1 MDTYISGE
9 LELVAQASAQSSN
22 IRSGGYMI
30 LLQEQDSFSKYFS
43 SYFELILNTVITSCT
58 MPEILVT
65 YIGTC

>member
-30 LLQEQDSFSKYFS
+30 LLQEQDSFSKYS
-43 SYFELILNTVITSCT
+43 LNFLNSNLNQMI
-58 MPEILVT
+58 
-65 YIGTC
+65 Y

>member
-9 LELVAQASAQSSN
+9 LELAAQANAQSSN